1 MFTQE
6 LVTSIIAEQEE
17 STDQFV
23 DIIQQKIEDA
33 IEVKRIELA
42 SQMFEASKK
51 CPECGKADCECDD
64 EDYEDEEEDDEEE
77 MKEEV
82 EQIDEL
88 SAYTLKNAAAEA
100 RGRSRKIHNAVGPDA
115 PEAAA
120 YERRAAKFD
129 RAGDKKIRAD
139 AISKHS
145 SPAMQRRAANNV
157 KAASAARDASAAART
172 AAAAKQ
178 TEKPGNRFAKVASS
192 ILKKIKM
199 REEAEQ
205 IDEISKGAAIRAAG
219 VAGSSDDPRTNRIID
234 RIHKKFGSKA
244 SDDAAAHANASYYG
258 RDGKSRGTDPLNSVL
273 DRPSQMR
280 KTKAGKIN
288 KQDQK
293 ALATSI
299 KGRMKMHGGKSP
311 LPEEFE
317 QMDEQF
323 TLHAVHDE
331 MGTKKKLGSFA
342 SKGEAATHLNKLE
355 KAGKFPEGHEA
366 VLTDKNGQKHMYT
379 DKWEQMDEMAP
390 PGAKYERMV
399 KHIKKGY
406 SKGGLTKNERS
417 IAYATAWKAKGR
429 EMNEAAMTDAQKM
442 AALGMKGAEKAKT
455 MMALS
460 SYRRHGD
467 INKLSAG
474 HRSLVS
480 SYMEKTG
487 GLEAVN
493 RSAATQ
499 ALKKERMQEE

>member
-82 EQIDEL
+82 EQIDEKAGWRATNVAKKVTNPDGMD
-88 SAYTLKNAAAEA
+88 SHSYDYHHDNPRSTGMMRATSDTDTPDYDKRRPAQVTTQGPRKGKATRAHIERLKDKI
-100 RGRSRKIHNAVGPDA
+100 RGKQI
-115 PEAAA
+115 
-120 YERRAAKFD
+120 Y
-129 RAGDKKIRAD
+129 GDK
-139 AISKHS
+139 SK
-145 SPAMQRRAANNV
+145 PNL
-157 KAASAARDASAAART
+157 
-172 AAAAKQ
+172 
-178 TEKPGNRFAKVASS
+178 P
-192 ILKKIKM
+192 
-199 REEAEQ
+199 EEFEQ

-219 VAGSSDDPRTNRIID
+219 VAGSNDDSRTNRIID

-406 SKGGLTKNERS
+406 SKDGLTKNEKS

-493 RSAATQ
+493 RSAASQ